1 MHKAVIFDID
11 GTLADSKHRLQYIE
25 KKPKQWD
32 KFYSEAINDKYI
44 PAVYNKYKQYKKAGH
59 KIIILTGRSEVS
71 RTVTE
76 EWLHKKEIQ
85 YDLLLL
91 CPDKLTNTPQH
102 KVKETIIETLIPYY
116 KIIAAYDDN
125 ELMIPIYN
133 KLDIPFFLVKNN
145 KINQKKRQTA

>member
-102 KVKETIIETLIPYY
+102 KVKETMIETLLPFY
-116 KIIAAYDDN
+116 KITVAYDDN
-125 ELMIPIYN
+125 QLMQEVYD
-133 KLDIPFFLVKNN
+133 KFSIPFFLVKDN
-145 KINQKKRQTA
+145 KIVDE